1 MTYTTTTSNYVHTT
15 RESPY
20 PLYWEVQNLH
30 ELNFLLS
37 DPILLSK
44 DYCTMFTFIVL
55 MRSGIEKFMYVLGSE
70 KDMQILGLLITYFN
84 AVLVFVM
91 KYLALFNWN
100 FFFLSYWGS
109 FYLFFLILVFS
120 SWVFFSTAPNIW
132 FMPISSQSVQHGER
146 QFAERKCTAIIVIT
160 TINTKYPV
168 LLFGHM
174 FFCKVSSS
182 LLVYKKLMIFW
193 QKSSV
198 KIKSRLTFSGF
209 WV

>member
-55 MRSGIEKFMYVLGSE
+55 MRSDIEKFMYVLGSE

-84 AVLVFVM
+84 GVVVIVM
-91 KYLALFNWN
+91 KYSALFN
-100 FFFLSYWGS
+100 
-109 FYLFFLILVFS
+109 
-120 SWVFFSTAPNIW
+120 
-132 FMPISSQSVQHGER
+132 
-146 QFAERKCTAIIVIT
+146 
-160 TINTKYPV
+160 
-168 LLFGHM
+168 
-174 FFCKVSSS
+174 
-182 LLVYKKLMIFW
+182 
-193 QKSSV
+193 
-198 KIKSRLTFSGF
+198 
-209 WV
+209 

>member
-1 MTYTTTTSNYVHTT
+1 MKSLCT
-15 RESPY
+15 RE
-20 PLYWEVQNLH
+20 
-30 ELNFLLS
+30 
-37 DPILLSK
+37 
-44 DYCTMFTFIVL
+44 
-55 MRSGIEKFMYVLGSE
+55 
-70 KDMQILGLLITYFN
+70 MQILGILIIYFDS
-84 AVLVFVM
+84 VVVFVM
-91 KYLALFNWN
+91 KYSALFNW
-100 FFFLSYWGS
+100 FFFLYYWGS
-109 FYLFFLILVFS
+109 FYWFFLTLVFS
-120 SWVFFSTAPNIW
+120 SWVVFSTAPNIR